1 MECFVIFVMTWC
13 WFNATESKPHNVS
26 GQAKRRHDND
36 KNINNNGNNND
47 NSKLVWL
54 FRTDKEK
61 R

>member
-1 MECFVIFVMTWC
+1 MQ
-13 WFNATESKPHNVS
+13 NVS
-26 GQAKRRHDND
+26 GQAKRRHGND

-54 FRTDKEK
+54 FRTDKAK